1 MEFDGLF
8 LSKKYIPSAKTLQ
21 RNLSNITFNY
31 LWENSPNFLCHSW
44 NHKSFF
50 TAQFL
55 CIFLA
60 QTLHTFKKSSS
71 SECKFWDF
79 PLLALKFTK
88 FLMSFFKNKTSVL
101 LQSLDHSSVSWEV
114 TLLSFFSWKFICY
127 WQKEPIKLQIFRL
140 LMAHRKIN
148 QIHCVIFQ
156 TTSQFFF

>member
-1 MEFDGLF
+1 MEFDGLL
-8 LSKKYIPSAKTLQ
+8 LSKKYIPSAKTSQ
-21 RNLSNITFNY
+21 RNLPNITFNF
-31 LWENSPNFLCHSW
+31 LWENSPNSLCHFW

-71 SECKFWDF
+71 SECKFSDF

-114 TLLSFFSWKFICY
+114 TFLSFFSWKFICY
-127 WQKEPIKLQIFRL
+127 WQKEPIKIQIFRL
-140 LMAHRKIN
+140 PMAHRKIN

-156 TTSQFFF
+156 TTSQFF